1 MSDEGVHSRDAEARK
16 TRGMRFGFASLLL
29 WMVWLLTINILSR
42 FGGRVW
48 VGVTLLTVFP
58 FVCGA
63 CVVLAIIAA
72 FRHSKWWSLSALMAA
87 FLCYEF
93 LFGIRVAA
101 I

>member
-1 MSDEGVHSRDAEARK
+1 
-16 TRGMRFGFASLLL
+16 MRFGFASLLL

-42 FGGRVW
+42 FGGGAVW

-58 FVCGA
+58 FVCGV
-63 CVVLAIIAA
+63 CIVLAVVAA

-93 LFGIRVAA
+93 LFGIRAA
-101 I
+101 MI